1 MPDNVKQ
8 NTNER
13 DVHIYVDDAT
23 GDMYIFDGTQLV
35 KIGNTT
41 PQIGDKGDEEF
52 QNKEQ
57 EERDAQIEKEKEED
71 DEYEEETEAERQQRL
86 DDIKNMLGDDSMADE
101 ISSEDKHHL
110 DKETK
115 KKYRDKKS
123 ASEKE
128 RKKYSSSMQKF
139 RQSLNRF
146 IANQVKEIRDRTY
159 KREDPSYEG
168 SGIIRPGRMIDD
180 NTKIPKINVYF
191 DQSASWGSNDIKLG
205 EEAIGILNN
214 YVDRGEIEIDLY
226 YFANHIH
233 DTPEPARQERGTG
246 AGADLIYH
254 IMSTKPDNVI
264 VMTDADFDHFG
275 DVAEAPEIKVPGA
288 VWLLFKGGLRS
299 LDLIKHLK
307 GKKQSRIFDF

>member
-1 MPDNVKQ
+1 MPEKKNNV
-8 NTNER
+8 NIER
-13 DVHIYVDDAT
+13 DVHIYVDDPT

-71 DEYEEETEAERQQRL
+71 DEYEEETEEERQQRL
-86 DDIKNMLGDDSMADE
+86 NDIKNMLGDDSMADE
-101 ISSEDKHHL
+101 ISSEDRRHL

-115 KKYRDKKS
+115 KKYRDQKS

-191 DQSASWGSNDIKLG
+191 DQSGSWGESDIRQG

-214 YVDRGEIEIDLY
+214 YVDRGEIEINLY

-233 DTPEPARQERGTG
+233 DTPEPARKEQGTG

-264 VMTDADFDHFG
+264 VMTDSDFDAWG
-275 DVAEAPEIKVPGA
+275 DILEAPEIKVPGA
-288 VWLLFKGGLRS
+288 VWLLFRGGKRS
-299 LDLIKHLK
+299 FDLIKHLK
-307 GKKQSRIFDF
+307 GKKQSRVFDF